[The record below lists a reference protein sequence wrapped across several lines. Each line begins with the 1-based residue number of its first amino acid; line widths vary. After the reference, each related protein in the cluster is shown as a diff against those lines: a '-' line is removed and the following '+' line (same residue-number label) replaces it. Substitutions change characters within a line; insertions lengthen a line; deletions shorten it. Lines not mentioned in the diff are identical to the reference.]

1 MHNLNELRQKPLFAL
16 TLDEFLFAI
25 EQTIRPNQVVFDTTA
40 KDNKY
45 VYGIA
50 GIEKIFGCSKSTA
63 NRIKQSGKIDKA
75 ISQTGRT
82 IVIDADLALK
92 LAGNIK

>member
-1 MHNLNELRQKPLFAL
+1 MIDPNKPLWQL
-16 TLDEFLFAI
+16 TVAEFLELQNKQELPVI
-25 EQTIRPNQVVFDTTA
+25 VKDTT
-40 KDNKY
+40 NEKY

-63 NRIKQSGKIDKA
+63 NRIKQSGIIDKA

-82 IVIDADLALK
+82 IVIDSELALK
-92 LAGNIK
+92 LYKLKN